1 MALSIENATLLTKV
15 GGTNTSLSKTILSV
29 AHYLEVTVGIAS
41 SITNEL
47 RMSASRTRQL
57 LLFWG
62 KDHSES
68 TIQ

>member
-1 MALSIENATLLTKV
+1 MALSIENSTLLTKV

-47 RMSASRTRQL
+47 RMSASRT
-57 LLFWG
+57 
-62 KDHSES
+62 
-68 TIQ
+68 